1 MNRSSV
7 WVMADITHEDL
18 VIALCVSHDAVTR
31 AKKLECRTCVR
42 RAHLVL
48 ELEPE
53 HRIAPVLRT
62 IFNTDHGHTRQRG
75 NSRCLSCGFNVART
89 LDAIARKKFDEDE

>member
-1 MNRSSV
+1 
-7 WVMADITHEDL
+7 MADITHEDL

-31 AKKLECRTCVR
+31 AQKLACRTCSR

-53 HRIAPVLRT
+53 HRVSPVLRT
-62 IFNTDHGHTRQRG
+62 VFNTDHGHANQRG
-75 NSRCLSCGFNVART
+75 NSRCLSCSFNVARA
-89 LDAIARKKFDEDE
+89 LDVIERKKLG